1 MYNFQPSA
9 FKKMTVIY
17 VWIYI
22 LIYIY
27 VLIYIRSVCLERGF
41 PGVDMNEIHIHMYVH
56 LIINTKLWGGLKLLR
71 MVRITCSC
79 THGTAHHSDNLN
91 LAWDYRVSRSKW
103 TPARF
108 DQNAVVKNCC
118 LSKLIAI
125 VFFLMYVRSS
135 NLNSLN

>member
-27 VLIYIRSVCLERGF
+27 VLIYIRSIKPFCELSQNGLIERIIRSVCLERGF

-56 LIINTKLWGGLKLLR
+56 LIINTKL
-71 MVRITCSC
+71 
-79 THGTAHHSDNLN
+79 
-91 LAWDYRVSRSKW
+91 
-103 TPARF
+103 
-108 DQNAVVKNCC
+108 
-118 LSKLIAI
+118 
-125 VFFLMYVRSS
+125 
-135 NLNSLN
+135 